1 MPLFDPLLK
10 TLPLFPVDELLLL
23 AMPLLDPLVLDNVVP
38 FDKTLF
44 VLSTIG
50 IITELGVGITDVDD
64 AFVVFKVVL
73 IVVGCF
79 VVGVVVVADVVVI
92 VIFVVVVV
100 GFVVVNVVVLV
111 VGDVICVV
119 VGGEVV
125 PTIAEIYYMCLYILY
140 I

>member
-23 AMPLLDPLVLDNVVP
+23 AMPLLDPLILDNVVP

-50 IITELGVGITDVDD
+50 VITELGVGITDVDG
-64 AFVVFKVVL
+64 AFVVFNVVL

-79 VVGVVVVADVVVI
+79 VVDVVVI

-111 VGDVICVV
+111 VGVVIFVV